1 MAEVEIFTPAG
12 VLAGSTDRI
21 PLASD
26 DPDLDAPL
34 AVQDAR
40 WFPLDGAPATQR
52 GSVTVLP
59 DDILVIVADEPELMM
74 HMTWYAVALDVGPY
88 RLFGRLPVHPG
99 YDPERSIARPGGS
112 FVALSEVTIEVAG
125 SDRAATAT
133 RPHVLVN
140 RFSVDSVTST
150 LMLGHFFPG
159 ARLIA
164 QEAAAP
170 VA

>member
-1 MAEVEIFTPAG
+1 VTEVEIFTPGG

-21 PLASD
+21 PLTTD
-26 DPDLDAPL
+26 DPDLIAPL
-34 AVQDAR
+34 LVQGAR

-52 GSVTVLP
+52 DSVTVDP
-59 DDILVIVADEPELMM
+59 DDILAIVTEELDLLI
-74 HMTWYAVALDVGPY
+74 HMTWYAVSLDIGPY
-88 RLFGRLPVHPG
+88 RLYGRLPVHPG

-112 FVALSEVTIEVAG
+112 FVALSEVTIEVAA
-125 SDRAATAT
+125 SERAATAT
-133 RPHVLVN
+133 RPHVHVN
-140 RFSVDSVTST
+140 RYAVDSVTST